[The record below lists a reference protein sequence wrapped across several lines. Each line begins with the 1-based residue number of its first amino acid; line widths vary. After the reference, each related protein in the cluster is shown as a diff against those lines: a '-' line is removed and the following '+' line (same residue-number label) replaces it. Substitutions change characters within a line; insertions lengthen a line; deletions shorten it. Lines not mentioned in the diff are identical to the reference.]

1 MFRIFGCWLL
11 GGWAFTWGTVS
22 ILTFVWFRSFVI
34 IVQLAWFDF
43 VSPVFQSFDER
54 NYFLYVFVALFFEL
68 LCLENG
74 LVMFGKYVFQSVESR
89 ADGRDGFA

>member
-43 VSPVFQSFDER
+43 VGPVFQSFDER
-54 NYFLYVFVALFFEL
+54 NYFFVCFCCTLFRTFVLGEWPRH
-68 LCLENG
+68 
-74 LVMFGKYVFQSVESR
+74 VW
-89 ADGRDGFA
+89 